1 MVATSQCAVYN
12 LRIKT
17 RMDEHPVTSVALEVS
32 QMLRT
37 VWTSR
42 RHGALLGQN
51 EVTHGSD
58 ERSAWWRWSC
68 SRKLTHAV
76 QPGRSAR
83 VTGTAR
89 SHSRHLRH

>member
-1 MVATSQCAVYN
+1 
-12 LRIKT
+12 
-17 RMDEHPVTSVALEVS
+17 VTSVALGVS
-32 QMLRT
+32 QILRT

-68 SRKLTHAV
+68 SRKLTHACNPAV
-76 QPGRSAR
+76 QRA
-83 VTGTAR
+83 
-89 SHSRHLRH
+89 SREQPDHIVDICGINTLRGGQ